1 LYLYIIGKK
10 IANDNADTKITKKI
24 ERRMY
29 SITTIGLLLVC
40 SVSSYI
46 ALKDPYT
53 GKNLQGMFNLRNEVS
68 HLKILFMI
76 SCGGFSL
83 LLIQI
88 FAERKII
95 EYYRKDQGIFIA
107 PSST

>member
-1 LYLYIIGKK
+1 
-10 IANDNADTKITKKI
+10 
-24 ERRMY
+24 
-29 SITTIGLLLVC
+29 
-40 SVSSYI
+40 
-46 ALKDPYT
+46 
-53 GKNLQGMFNLRNEVS
+53 MFNLRNEVS